1 MHDPHRSAAPT
12 GAVIRSTGTGDGA
25 WATGVGGRVTGAGA
39 VLRAVLDS
47 GPVARSTI
55 VPLAGLSPAAVSRHT
70 AALTG
75 AGFLR
80 ELAVER
86 GPRGLG
92 RPHVPLDVD
101 AGRLAVAGVHIAVRH
116 ATLALVDLRG
126 RVLASERLP
135 HADPAADRVIGRIAA
150 RLPGFLAEHDRGHDI
165 LGLGVASGGW
175 VDSGAGVIVE
185 NLPLGW
191 RDVPVRAALE
201 HSVGLPVRLDGHAR
215 ALARAEQ
222 LIGAVR
228 DRARRSIV
236 HLFVGTVVDA
246 AIAAGEDVHH
256 GPRSAAGAVAH
267 LPVGRGDEWCA
278 CGRAGCLEAA
288 VSEHTVALR
297 AADDGVIDTPSFP
310 DLLAAAQRGA
320 AGAVAL
326 LRERAELVGR
336 AAALLLDLVNPEVV
350 VVTEAGVLR
359 LPECLAQLRDA
370 VRRHSRLCPGPADRV
385 VPSSFAGV
393 VLPVAAAM
401 VVLDAVYTDPLA
413 HRAAYSLA
421 S

>member
-1 MHDPHRSAAPT
+1 
-12 GAVIRSTGTGDGA
+12 
-25 WATGVGGRVTGAGA
+25 
-39 VLRAVLDS
+39 
-47 GPVARSTI
+47 
-55 VPLAGLSPAAVSRHT
+55 
-70 AALTG
+70 
-75 AGFLR
+75 
-80 ELAVER
+80 
-86 GPRGLG
+86 
-92 RPHVPLDVD
+92 
-101 AGRLAVAGVHIAVRH
+101 
-116 ATLALVDLRG
+116 
-126 RVLASERLP
+126 
-135 HADPAADRVIGRIAA
+135 VIGRIAA
-150 RLPGFLAEHDRGHDI
+150 RLPGFLAGHDRGHDV

-201 HSVGLPVRLDGHAR
+201 HSVGLPVRVDGHAR

-228 DRARRSIV
+228 HRARRSIV

-267 LPVGRGDEWCA
+267 LPVGRGDESCA
-278 CGRAGCLEAA
+278 CGRAGCLQAA
-288 VSEHTVALR
+288 VSEHTLALR
-297 AADDGVIDTPSFP
+297 AARDGIIDTPSFP

-326 LRERAELVGR
+326 FRERAELVGR

-370 VRRHSRLCPGPADRV
+370 VRRHSRLCSDPADRV
-385 VPSSFAGV
+385 VPTSFAGV
-393 VLPVAAAM
+393 VLPVAAAT